1 LEENWGTKQG
11 PGLIYD
17 TNEEQYILYLCGL
30 GYTDSEVETV
40 THQKDACRNRRKI
53 AEAELNYPSIAV
65 NAKLGKLVVNRTVT
79 NVGEAS
85 STYTVHIDMPNG
97 VRASISPNKLEF
109 TKAKEVKTFDVSLSW
124 DANEIKHAEGSFTWV
139 FGKQAV
145 RSPIVIF

>member
-1 LEENWGTKQG
+1 
-11 PGLIYD
+11 
-17 TNEEQYILYLCGL
+17 
-30 GYTDSEVETV
+30 
-40 THQKDACRNRRKI
+40 
-53 AEAELNYPSIAV
+53 
-65 NAKLGKLVVNRTVT
+65 
-79 NVGEAS
+79 
-85 STYTVHIDMPNG
+85 MPNG